1 MKLRTGTLIKSKN
14 KKDLY
19 LGVAETDIG
28 NVLLLYDSVK
38 RVLVAVENNSES
50 FKFRY
55 INRVLFEE
63 SSSCY
68 LLVNKSGK
76 IDVVEAKVYV
86 SLMKSIEKKERLKWY
101 EENSIVC
108 LYEGKKDDAWA
119 YFRKKYVI

>member
-76 IDVVEAKVYV
+76 IDVIEAKVYV